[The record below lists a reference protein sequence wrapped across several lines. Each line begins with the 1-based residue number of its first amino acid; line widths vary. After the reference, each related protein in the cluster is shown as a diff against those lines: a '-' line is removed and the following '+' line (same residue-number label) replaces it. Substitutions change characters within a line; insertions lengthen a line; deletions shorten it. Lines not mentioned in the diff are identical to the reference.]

1 MLDRIDKACTYI
13 KEQTALEPEW
23 GLVLG
28 SGLGSLAEEIT
39 DKTVLPYGE
48 IPGFLEST
56 VEGHQGRLIIGLLD
70 GKRVLAMQG
79 RFHYYEGYDLAE
91 VTFPIR
97 VMAALGVKK
106 LILTNAAGGINRN
119 FQPGDIMLLRDHI
132 NLLGNNPLRGRNI
145 PGTRFPDMTEV
156 YSNNLCRLMRE
167 AALAEKIPLKEG
179 VYCAVAGPSYETPA
193 EIRFLGLIGA
203 DAVGMSTVPEA
214 IVARQC
220 ELEVAGLSCI
230 TNLAAGLSLNKL
242 NHEEV
247 MQNGLLAVAK
257 MKTLIKGVVRRG

>member
-13 KEQTALEPEW
+13 QAQTALEPEW

-48 IPGFLEST
+48 IPGFLQST
-56 VEGHQGRLIIGLLD
+56 VEGHQGRLITGLLD

-79 RFHYYEGYDLAE
+79 RFHYYEGYALSE

-119 FQPGDIMLLRDHI
+119 FHSGDIMLLRDHI
-132 NLLGNNPLRGRNI
+132 NLLGSNPLRGCNI

-156 YSNNLCRLMRE
+156 YSNNLCHIMHE
-167 AALAEKIPLKEG
+167 AALEEKIALKEG
-179 VYCAVAGPSYETPA
+179 VYCAVTGPSYETPA

-220 ELEVAGLSCI
+220 ELEVVGLSCI
-230 TNLAAGLSLNKL
+230 TNLAAGLSLHKL

-247 MQNGLLAVAK
+247 VQNGLQAVVK
-257 MKTLIKGVVRRG
+257 MKTLIRNFVRRC